1 VGVRIRVRV
10 RVTRSAIS
18 PVYLEPISVHL
29 PASQVLMAMDI
40 ITKEKKNIM
49 WRGLPTNTEQEGRGL
64 GLGLANRS
72 PNPYPNPNP

>member
-1 VGVRIRVRV
+1 MRIRVRV
-10 RVTRSAIS
+10 RVRRSAIS
-18 PVYLEPISVHL
+18 PAYLEPISLHL

-49 WRGLPTNTEQEGRGL
+49 WRGLPTNTEQEGLAL